1 VPHARRR
8 PAQTSCAAAPGI
20 AALLGVAAANLTI
33 APLPSG
39 GGAALSAAASSF
51 SAASAPSPP
60 RRRLLAQLEQGEG
73 LQGIGSAASER
84 GAGGGAAGGAA
95 AEPREPPPGNEPGY
109 LGWDAAQGGDLASR
123 LRGETAVLLARQ
135 LASYQQ
141 RPQRPHPRAPRLGG
155 RLPQPGG
162 LDGVAALLH
171 AGAGA
176 ANDEDAA
183 HRDRRLKAR
192 RGARAGVL
200 GRPRGCGVP
209 GSGLCRLWRRCV
221 RGQRAL
227 CQRWLAACM
236 TPPPLMQGSRA
247 SGCGD
252 CIEAGR
258 RSSTMPYPEPMT
270 ARRPWQQKCHGSH
283 RDPTMR

>member
-1 VPHARRR
+1 MVAPARPCGTHPDGLRRR
-8 PAQTSCAAAPGI
+8 FVRSPRAGI

-73 LQGIGSAASER
+73 LQGTGSAASER
-84 GAGGGAAGGAA
+84 GKGGGAEGGAA
-95 AEPREPPPGNEPGY
+95 AEPREPLPGDEPGF

-141 RPQRPHPRAPRLGG
+141 RPLRPHPRAPRLGG

-192 RGARAGVL
+192 HGARAGML
-200 GRPRGCGVP
+200 GRPQACGL
-209 GSGLCRLWRRCV
+209 SRAGLGILWRRCV
-221 RGQRAL
+221 RGQRDM
-227 CQRWLAACM
+227 CQRWLR
-236 TPPPLMQGSRA
+236 RA
-247 SGCGD
+247 
-252 CIEAGR
+252 
-258 RSSTMPYPEPMT
+258 
-270 ARRPWQQKCHGSH
+270 
-283 RDPTMR
+283 